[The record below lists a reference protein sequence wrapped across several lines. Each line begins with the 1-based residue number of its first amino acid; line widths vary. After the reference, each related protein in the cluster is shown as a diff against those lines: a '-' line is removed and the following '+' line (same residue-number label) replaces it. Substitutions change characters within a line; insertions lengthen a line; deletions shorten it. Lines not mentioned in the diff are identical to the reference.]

1 MKAFVVHAPGQSTIE
16 EVESPVAK
24 PGHVVIDIAR
34 AGVCGTDVEFLM
46 AIWLIFKPVKLNI
59 QCDSVTNGVA
69 LYQVLVKV

>member
-34 AGVCGTDVEFLM
+34 AGVCGTDVEFFNGDM
-46 AIWLIFKPVKLNI
+46 AYFQTGEAKYPMRLGHEWCGTVIKCW
-59 QCDSVTNGVA
+59 
-69 LYQVLVKV
+69 

>member
-34 AGVCGTDVEFLM
+34 AGVCGTDV
-46 AIWLIFKPVKLNI
+46 
-59 QCDSVTNGVA
+59 
-69 LYQVLVKV
+69 